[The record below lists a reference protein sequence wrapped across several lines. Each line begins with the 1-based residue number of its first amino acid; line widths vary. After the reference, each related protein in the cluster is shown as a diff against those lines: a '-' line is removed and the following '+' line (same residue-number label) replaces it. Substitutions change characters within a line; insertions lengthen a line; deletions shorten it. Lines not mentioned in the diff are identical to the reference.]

1 MKTKEAFTE
10 LENSVYSALE
20 TYSNVHRGSGHSS
33 MVSTCL
39 YEKAREIVLEYLGQK
54 KSRYAVIF
62 CSPSRES
69 FFRTLL
75 QPGSYMTL
83 SSADIGLPLGIR
95 AIAIKR
101 KMLPAGIPFESG
113 GGNARL
119 VSREWVIWT
128 HPPEK
133 FEAGT
138 PPVINVIAFA
148 KALLMIRK
156 YGTGIFREEAPE
168 EPAGPEILHHDRLE
182 KYSGREL
189 LEELRKSLIGRNL
202 QVPAAEGSRQF
213 VNLDNSAS
221 TQAFASVW
229 ETVCQ
234 TWRQPDHIQ
243 KDIVREVRSVCAA
256 ILNAPGDKYDIIFTS
271 NATEAINLA
280 ARSFSHESSEDA
292 EPVVLST
299 LAEHSSNDLPWRTTA
314 GNSIIRI
321 APDDEGFFDLNEL
334 ESLLKLYNREEKYGK
349 KRIILVAI
357 SGASNVLGIYND
369 LAEISR
375 IVHLYGARLL
385 VDAAQV
391 IAHRKVDIDGSGID
405 YLAFSAHKVYAP
417 FGCGVL
423 VAKRDLLT
431 FSPDEML
438 KIRESGEENTAG
450 IAALGKSLVLLQRV
464 GMDII
469 SEEEQSLTKKALKGL
484 AQINGLTVY
493 GLKDP
498 DSPSIACK
506 GGVIIFGIKGV
517 MPDAVAK
524 KLALYSGV
532 GVRYG
537 CHCAHMLI
545 KYLLGVPPGLEKF
558 QRILVT
564 LLPRINLPG
573 LVRVSFGIGTLPGDI
588 DTLLGSLARIAGK
601 QAITGNE
608 VKSQVKYFIASR
620 VSMVYYNN

>member
-39 YEKAREIVLEYLGQK
+39 YEKARDIVLEYLGLK
-54 KSRYAVIF
+54 KSQYAVIF
-62 CSPSRES
+62 CSPARES
-69 FFRTLL
+69 FFKTLL
-75 QPGSYMTL
+75 LPGSYQTL
-83 SSADIGLPLGIR
+83 SSSEIGLPLGVR
-95 AIAIKR
+95 AISVKR
-101 KMLPAGIPFESG
+101 KMLPAGVPFESG

-524 KLALYSGV
+524 KLALSSGI

-564 LLPRINLPG
+564 LLPSINLPG
-573 LVRVSFGIGTLPGDI
+573 LVRVSFGIGTLPGEI
-588 DTLLGSLARIAGK
+588 DTLLDSLARIAGK